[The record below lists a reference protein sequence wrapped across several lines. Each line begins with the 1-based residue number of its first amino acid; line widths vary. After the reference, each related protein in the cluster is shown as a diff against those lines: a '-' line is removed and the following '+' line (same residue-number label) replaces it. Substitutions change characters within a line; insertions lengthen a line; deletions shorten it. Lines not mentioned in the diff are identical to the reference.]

1 LNSNQF
7 AKVIQMLKSDKSTS
21 SGYFPEAHT
30 YEEAGD
36 YEIKAKGFNHQGE
49 VQDIILYRL
58 FREFY

>member
-1 LNSNQF
+1 
-7 AKVIQMLKSDKSTS
+7 MLKSDKSTS